1 MFSKFSKW
9 FNKNT
14 YVYAVLMILLNVGS
28 KYIEID
34 LDETHKN
41 FLSSTFVRRLMIFT
55 VAFIATKDIMTSFI
69 ITAIF
74 IIFVLNLFNR
84 KSKYCILSP
93 SIKKI
98 DSNKDGKISS
108 EEIKAAH
115 DILKR
120 AGKLK

>member
-69 ITAIF
+69 ITAIS
-74 IIFVLNLFNR
+74 IIFVLNLLLTSSLIERLLLENVVNVVIKVINNKMESFFIFLNFNM
-84 KSKYCILSP
+84 
-93 SIKKI
+93 IK
-98 DSNKDGKISS
+98 
-108 EEIKAAH
+108 
-115 DILKR
+115 
-120 AGKLK
+120 